1 MELKRKAMW
10 SGLVMSA
17 CFTFSSAVVAQD
29 DWQQSKWGEDDTIG
43 AANYLSPEKVLSAA
57 KLIDQGKV
65 YSLGV
70 ELNRDFPAYGT
81 RFFDITVME
90 PRAGGQ
96 TVGPTKLTSTD
107 DVLHTWLGI
116 GSQIDGFGHIGI
128 DHQHYNGVPAEEVID
143 TDGLNKFGIEGIPPI
158 VTRGVL
164 LDMTAHF
171 QQDMLKE
178 GQAFNSEEIKAAAK
192 AQGVEIREGDV
203 VLFYTG
209 WLNLVGEDNE
219 RFGKAEPGLG
229 VDGAQY
235 LADQGVVAVGSDTWG
250 LEVIPFEENSGVF
263 EVHQTLLT
271 KNGVYILENM
281 DTRELA
287 ADGVHEFMFVL
298 GQPKVK
304 GAVQMMINPVAIH

>member
-1 MELKRKAMW
+1 MDVGKRALF
-10 SGLVMSA
+10 SGLVASA
-17 CFTFSSAVVAQD
+17 LLGLSGAVLAQD
-29 DWQQSKWGEDDTIG
+29 DWKKSQWGEDDTIG
-43 AANYLSPEKVLSAA
+43 AANYLSPEKVLNAA
-57 KLIDQGKV
+57 ELIQQGKV

-70 ELNRDFPAYGT
+70 ELNRDFPAYGS

-96 TVGPTKLTSTD
+96 TIGPTELTSTD
-107 DVLHTWLGI
+107 DVLHTWVGI

-128 DHQHYNGVPAEEVID
+128 DHVHYNGYKAEDIIA
-143 TDGLNKFGIEGIPPI
+143 TDGLKKLGIEGIPPI

-171 QQDMLKE
+171 QTDMLTE
-178 GQAFNSEEIKAAAK
+178 GQAFNAEEIQAAAK

-203 VLFYTG
+203 VLFHTG
-209 WLNLVGEDNE
+209 WLDLVGENNE
-219 RFGKAEPGLG
+219 RFAKAEPGLG

-235 LADQGVVAVGSDTWG
+235 LADQGVVAVGADTWA
-250 LEVIPFEENSGVF
+250 LEVIPFEEGSGIF

-281 DTRELA
+281 NTHELA
-287 ADGVHEFMFVL
+287 ADGVREFMFVL

-304 GAVQMMINPVAIH
+304 GAVQMMINPIAIH

>member
-1 MELKRKAMW
+1 MKLKRKAMW

-17 CFTFSSAVVAQD
+17 CFTFSGAVAAQD

-43 AANYLSPEKVLSAA
+43 AANYLSPENVLKAA

-70 ELNRDFPAYGT
+70 ELNREFPAYGT

-90 PRAGGQ
+90 PRPGGQ

-128 DHQHYNGVPAEEVID
+128 DHQHYNGAQAEDVIA
-143 TDGLNKFGIEGIPPI
+143 TDGLKKFGTEGIPPI

-164 LDMTAHF
+164 LDMAAHF
-171 QQDMLKE
+171 QQDMLNE
-178 GQAFNSEEIKAAAK
+178 GQAFNSEEIKAAAE
-192 AQGVEIREGDV
+192 AQGVEVREGDV
-203 VLFYTG
+203 VLFHTG
-209 WLNLVGEDNE
+209 WLNLVGKDNE
-219 RFGKAEPGLG
+219 RFAKAEPGLG

-235 LADQGVVAVGSDTWG
+235 LADLGVVAIGSDTWG
-250 LEVIPFEENSGVF
+250 LEVIPFEEDSGVF
-263 EVHQTLLT
+263 EVHQTLLA

-287 ADGVHEFMFVL
+287 ADGVQEFMFVL
-298 GQPKVK
+298 GQPKIK